1 MFTYVIGEGRC
12 SNVCLCHRWRD
23 VFQCLPMYWGEGG
36 QGETKCVNYVLV
48 CAAFFSSFFFF
59 FFFCQCRVHGW
70 SEVFIFFYIGILC
83 VCWAAV
89 PQDSTVNTYF
99 HKKHNYSH
107 KMCTLANVLCAC
119 TFLFQEE
126 VDSVVRSLMW
136 VATAAPLRY
145 PLTLYHHWISKL
157 QYINGGSCHKYNFC
171 RDKQVFVT
179 TKHVFCHDKCMLV
192 MTKVLSRQNYVC
204 CNKTSVTTNIW
215 CSKRNFVMTKVLS
228 QQTCLCVCFDKMC
241 LLQQIF
247 VTTNILSCQT

>member
-1 MFTYVIGEGRC
+1 MSYV
-12 SNVCLCHRWRD
+12 H
-23 VFQCLPMYWGEGG
+23 
-36 QGETKCVNYVLV
+36 VL
-48 CAAFFSSFFFF
+48 
-59 FFFCQCRVHGW
+59 
-70 SEVFIFFYIGILC
+70 
-83 VCWAAV
+83 
-89 PQDSTVNTYF
+89 
-99 HKKHNYSH
+99 
-107 KMCTLANVLCAC
+107 
-119 TFLFQEE
+119 FLFQEE

-157 QYINGGSCHKYNFC
+157 QYINGGSCHTYNFC
-171 RDKQVFVT
+171 HDKQVFVT

-215 CSKRNFVMTKVLS
+215 CSKHNFVMTKVLS
-228 QQTCLCVCFDKMC
+228 QQTCLCACFDKMC